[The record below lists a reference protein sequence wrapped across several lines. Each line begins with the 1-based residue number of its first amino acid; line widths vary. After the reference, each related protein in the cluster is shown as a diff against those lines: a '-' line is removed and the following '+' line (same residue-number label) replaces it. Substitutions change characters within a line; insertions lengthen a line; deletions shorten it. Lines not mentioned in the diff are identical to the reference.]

1 MLDPAVKGTLN
12 VIDAAAKSSVKRII
26 YTSSIG
32 TVYMDPKRDPSIIVD
47 ESCWSDLD
55 FCKDTKVISHSCL
68 VHLSNT
74 IILLG
79 YRIQRIFI

>member
-12 VIDAAAKSSVKRII
+12 VIDAAAKSSVKRVI

-32 TVYMDPKRDPSIIVD
+32 TVYMDPKRDPSITVD
-47 ESCWSDLD
+47 ESC
-55 FCKDTKVISHSCL
+55 CL
-68 VHLSNT
+68 QRHKGNLSFMPCSFQVHLLNT

-79 YRIQRIFI
+79 YRIYKEF